1 MKPKKEE
8 ETPGVKIIA
17 RNKQAFFQYEILSRL
32 ECGLQLA
39 GTEVKSLREGNVN
52 FSDSY
57 AMVRD
62 GELLLVGLNIAEYRM
77 GNRFNHVAARTR
89 KLLARKP
96 EIRKLAAA
104 IERKGLTLAP
114 LAVYWKRGWAK
125 VEIGVARGKQLHD
138 KRETIRRREEDREK
152 GRVIRQFAR

>member
-1 MKPKKEE
+1 MAKKEE
-8 ETPGVKIIA
+8 GAPGVKLIA
-17 RNKQAFFQYEILSRL
+17 RNKHAYFQYEILQKI
-32 ECGLQLA
+32 ECGLALV

-52 FSDSY
+52 FADSY
-57 AMVRD
+57 ARVQD
-62 GELLLVGLNIAEYRM
+62 GKLVLVGLNIAEYKM

-89 KLLARKP
+89 TLLARKP

-104 IERKGLTLAP
+104 VEQRGLTLAP

-138 KRETIRRREEDREK
+138 KRDTIRRRELDREK
-152 GRVIRQFAR
+152 GRAIRAYGR